1 MTRVTNHLRDHME
14 RQIMK
19 DLPSREYTK
28 EIHALVQELV
38 IVHAAKEV
46 RVLYDDPDMRGHLHR
61 SGIDVKVGNSYV
73 PLHRGSTDDQ
83 RCDEVYGLKAGR
95 LTIRMD
101 DAENASRLPEGSIY
115 RDIVTKLHKSGLVA
129 AYFAQ
134 EELRVSVRN
143 RVRANLAAAK
153 TFKQLYEIL
162 EPELHHYIPKDEV
175 KAQVPACV
183 APVVDDLRKLGAVLP
198 SVPKVEEN

>member
-1 MTRVTNHLRDHME
+1 MTRVTNDLRDNLE

-19 DLPSREYTK
+19 DLPSRDYVK
-28 EIHALVQELV
+28 EIHALVQEEVMKKAPEQVQALYANEETRNYLARNTLN
-38 IVHAAKEV
+38 VHKGNQAV
-46 RVLYDDPDMRGHLHR
+46 PMYRG
-61 SGIDVKVGNSYV
+61 GEWQY
-73 PLHRGSTDDQ
+73 
-83 RCDEVYGLKAGR
+83 VYGLKDM
-95 LTIRMD
+95 LKVRMD
-101 DAENASRLPEGSIY
+101 DAGNANRLPEGSLY
-115 RDIVTKLHKSGLVA
+115 REIVTKLHKAGLVD

-143 RVRANLAAAK
+143 RLRANLRASG
-153 TFKQLYEIL
+153 TFKQLYANL

-198 SVPKVEEN
+198 EVAKA

>member
-19 DLPSREYTK
+19 DLPSRDYIK
-28 EIHALVQELV
+28 EIHALVQSIIAEHMPLGV
-38 IVHAAKEV
+38 GAIYGNPDMHGYLREVSINV
-46 RVLYDDPDMRGHLHR
+46 RVGNNPVPMHK
-61 SGIDVKVGNSYV
+61 SGSF
-73 PLHRGSTDDQ
+73 DQ
-83 RCDEVYGLKAGR
+83 RCDLVYGLKQS

-101 DAENASRLPEGSIY
+101 DAENAGRLPEGSLY
-115 RDIVTKLHKSGLVA
+115 REIVTKLHAAGLVA
-129 AYFAQ
+129 AYFTQ

-162 EPELHHYIPKDEV
+162 EPELHHYIPKNEA
-175 KAQVPACV
+175 KMQLPACV

-198 SVPKVEEN
+198 EVPKAAG